1 VDTDTLWHLTNYII
15 GGFGPDRCD
24 LSLFQLG
31 LRLLHHLLK
40 EDKPIPVGFLLL
52 NDPFG

>member
-1 VDTDTLWHLTNYII
+1 
-15 GGFGPDRCD
+15 
-24 LSLFQLG
+24 